1 MPRRQGRLVV
11 LPPTESDGQ
20 LGSAPVG
27 NADQSKARGWL
38 CRRHDEAARF
48 ASTLKILSYK
58 STIIHFYPLVLL
70 TLLLPST
77 PAMEVR
83 LSTKTVIKQATITSG
98 PEINNQRFQR
108 WHIHS
113 RDGSMVGISS
123 VRLCPSLTNSPSMM
137 HPFIRKSSA
146 DTSDWAAI
154 SIYRTVCSTS
164 LSSSTW
170 RKSIHGLNLSAT
182 LLTTVTA
189 SASSALELASSTAI
203 GAQSP
208 SPSSARFNVG
218 FSPATNTMATSTA
231 SPSSTADPIPSR
243 AWIAGVVA
251 GPILGLALVAFFVW
265 QVFRSKRKRQQN
277 TTYKHGYHTGRQR
290 LRPVQ
295 YPTEDGSYLW
305 GSIAKRL
312 SPFRITRD
320 QSIHVTA
327 ARTLL
332 RKPGHLLITRRTT
345 RITANKRC
353 MKCMPITLLMIHKNF
368 QEMNV

>member
-1 MPRRQGRLVV
+1 ANKPSLVNVCTRAGDWGSSQRTDCTVVDATPEHRRTARQRIYRAVMPRRQGRLVV

-251 GPILGLALVAFFVW
+251 GPILGLALVAFF
-265 QVFRSKRKRQQN
+265 
-277 TTYKHGYHTGRQR
+277 
-290 LRPVQ
+290 
-295 YPTEDGSYLW
+295 
-305 GSIAKRL
+305 
-312 SPFRITRD
+312 
-320 QSIHVTA
+320 
-327 ARTLL
+327 
-332 RKPGHLLITRRTT
+332 
-345 RITANKRC
+345 RC